1 MKLAEIAD
9 AALWIGKEMMEAGAD
24 SAAVEE
30 AVLSFLVAKG
40 FSSVGVLVLPKS
52 VLITLNS
59 ADGFHTK
66 MKHIDDVSPNFER
79 LSLIYEYANEPGD
92 LDFDSFKQSVLEKKA
107 PFYILSFI
115 AVPIGCAA
123 FGMLLGCDVY
133 GALAVF
139 LATCLAFLIKV
150 KVVKLG
156 LSIMFVNII
165 CAYFATLGAFVFSKT
180 LGASGLAFA
189 QAASTFFLIPGIQLI
204 NTFEDMLKG
213 HYLNGSARG
222 LRALFLSFGIVLGT
236 TLAIITERSI
246 SWLF

>member
-24 SAAVEE
+24 SATVEE
-30 AVLSFLVAKG
+30 VMLSFLDAKG
-40 FSSVGVLVLPKS
+40 FPAAGVLVLPKS

-59 ADGFHTK
+59 VDGFHTK

-79 LSLIYEYANEPGD
+79 MSLIYEYANKPEEI
-92 LDFDSFKQSVLEKKA
+92 DFNAFKQSVLDRKP
-107 PFYILSFI
+107 PFYILSFV

-123 FGMLLGCDVY
+123 FGMLLGCDIY

-139 LATCLAFLIKV
+139 LASYLAFFIKYR
-150 KVVKLG
+150 VVKMG
-156 LSIMFVNII
+156 LSMVFVNLI
-165 CAYFATLGAFVFSKT
+165 CAYFATLFAFIFSKT
-180 LGASGLAFA
+180 LGVDSFALA

-204 NTFEDMLKG
+204 NTFEDMLRG

-246 SWLF
+246 AWLF